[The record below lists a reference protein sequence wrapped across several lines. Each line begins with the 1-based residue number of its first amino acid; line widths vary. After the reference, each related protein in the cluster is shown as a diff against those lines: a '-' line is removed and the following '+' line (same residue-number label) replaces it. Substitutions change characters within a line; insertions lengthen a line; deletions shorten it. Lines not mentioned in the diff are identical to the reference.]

1 LKLSNG
7 PRENRRRRSDSGF
20 ALIIAVWG
28 VGLIAFL
35 ILSFVSAANLR
46 IRSTLN
52 EVGSAQASALATA
65 AVNIAILDREL
76 AGPANA
82 PRFPYNGAPSICS
95 LPQGALAAIAVE
107 DERGKIDLNAAS
119 EANLEEFFVHFSP
132 SAEQAREIAEA
143 IIEFRTPAIGNDSK
157 ATDSEAGSSQPL
169 PPKHAAFQTALE
181 LDQVRGVTP
190 DLFARVLPFV
200 TVHSGLAEIDRSAA
214 SPILIA
220 ILSGAGSDGTD
231 GLPNDIFPNDAPLGD
246 SPLQSLANGTF
257 LIHVDVRM
265 TNGTRQSQEAV
276 VGMNGTDG
284 SGSFS
289 IKEWRRG
296 RQRYAQLLDEAFGG
310 RGSSAPP
317 C

>member
-1 LKLSNG
+1 LKLSNVSSQNG
-7 PRENRRRRSDSGF
+7 RSRSQSGF

-52 EVGSAQASALATA
+52 DVGSAQASSLAA
-65 AVNIAILDREL
+65 AAINIAILDRKL
-76 AGPANA
+76 AGQTNA

-119 EANLEEFFVHFSP
+119 KANLEEFFVHFST

-143 IIEFRTPAIGNDSK
+143 IIEFRMPAIGNDS
-157 ATDSEAGSSQPL
+157 TGTESETGSSGPA
-169 PPKHAAFQTALE
+169 PKHAAFQTTLE
-181 LDQVRGVTP
+181 LDQVHGVTSE
-190 DLFARVLPFV
+190 LFTRILPFV

-214 SPILIA
+214 SPIIIG
-220 ILSGAGSDGTD
+220 ILYGAGIDGTGGLD
-231 GLPNDIFPNDAPLGD
+231 GGAFPNDPLHED
-246 SPLQSLANGTF
+246 SPLQNFASGTF
-257 LIHVDVRM
+257 SIHVDVRM
-265 TNGTRQSQEAV
+265 TNGARQSQEAIV
-276 VGMNGTDG
+276 AMNSAEGT
-284 SGSFS
+284 GSFLVR
-289 IKEWRRG
+289 EWRRG
-296 RQRYAQLLDEAFGG
+296 RQRYAHLLDEAFGG
-310 RGSSAPP
+310 RGVSAPP